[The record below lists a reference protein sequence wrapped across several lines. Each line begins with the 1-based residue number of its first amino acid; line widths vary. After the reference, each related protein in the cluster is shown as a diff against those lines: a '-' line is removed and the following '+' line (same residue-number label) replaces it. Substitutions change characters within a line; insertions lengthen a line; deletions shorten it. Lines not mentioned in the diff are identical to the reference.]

1 MHWKYQGWL
10 NGYNGGPI
18 RQPHMRISAA
28 QMSALRAAA
37 AASGLAVTDDPDEFF
52 YVGRNPA

>member
-10 NGYNGGPI
+10 MGYNGGPI

-28 QMSALRAAA
+28 QMATLRAAA
-37 AASGLAVTDDPDEFF
+37 VKSGLDVTTDDDALF
-52 YVGRNPA
+52 YTGRNPQ